1 MEEEKEKKEENDTA
15 FRAWLQKKR
24 GQVLERRRV
33 HRAKQSEDMSTR
45 ENRDPQH
52 AFLLW
57 LKKKHEEQLKER
69 KTEELRRQEA
79 CLFSLKG
86 TEGRDGAF
94 KQ

>member
-45 ENRDPQH
+45 VRD
-52 AFLLW
+52 AS
-57 LKKKHEEQLKER
+57 
-69 KTEELRRQEA
+69 LRNKFIKR
-79 CLFSLKG
+79 CRLNLF
-86 TEGRDGAF
+86 TEGDLNSRPRTYGRNRKSGPRTSLTTGAACI
-94 KQ
+94 